1 MIECIDYFQEFT
13 DHHKYLY
20 LCDVCKED
28 CLKYEIS
35 KQEFEMIVQKCLKL
49 ANKQCGTHPSKLA
62 WFLYSYGYVTLY
74 VKKELTWYKSFRY
87 FEIVSK

>member
-35 KQEFEMIVQKCLKL
+35 KQEFEMIVQ
-49 ANKQCGTHPSKLA
+49 
-62 WFLYSYGYVTLY
+62 
-74 VKKELTWYKSFRY
+74 
-87 FEIVSK
+87 